1 MNNKMKLLLTL
12 LGASLLQIA
21 APVDLAA
28 QAPEEDRERALRE
41 EFPDELDRLEA
52 EWAQRQEEMDRELE
66 EWEGE
71 QARRRDE
78 EGEHFDEEAYEF
90 ERGLMA
96 RRREL
101 EERRMR
107 LDVETTRAYRKLDA
121 EFQALEEEQQ
131 QYWAQ
136 RQRSDMESHE
146 QEWEA
151 EQQRRRDEEGEHF
164 DEEAYEFERGLM
176 ARRRELQERRMRLE
190 EEFSQEHR
198 ALDGL
203 PPHAQDQEREKLERR
218 EQGRR
223 EALDAEF
230 QALEEE
236 QQQYWAQRQR
246 SDMHEQE
253 EEGDGGMPGPGD
265 PQAVPATPT
274 VFWDFDVF
282 VEVLSDIVA
291 IINFDALPSGPAVPT
306 DFNLDKS
313 LAGTMRT
320 GMEWEDLGAIFYSP
334 NGMSLRTVSTIEHY
348 PPPHMDDPMVDLFV
362 SRPNSLSIGAAP
374 YTPELDPAD
383 NNGVV
388 DNNDDS
394 LIIELTEPRAAVGF
408 YLIDQDP
415 GGDPPPPGEGIVFKD
430 EAGNVIEHVEP
441 LPSAIYP
448 GHQFVGL
455 MSFGQPIKTI
465 EIDES
470 EDTDSMTIDHVVLS
484 Q

>member
-1 MNNKMKLLLTL
+1 
-12 LGASLLQIA
+12 
-21 APVDLAA
+21 
-28 QAPEEDRERALRE
+28 
-41 EFPDELDRLEA
+41 
-52 EWAQRQEEMDRELE
+52 
-66 EWEGE
+66 
-71 QARRRDE
+71 
-78 EGEHFDEEAYEF
+78 
-90 ERGLMA
+90 
-96 RRREL
+96 
-101 EERRMR
+101 
-107 LDVETTRAYRKLDA
+107 
-121 EFQALEEEQQ
+121 
-131 QYWAQ
+131 
-136 RQRSDMESHE
+136 
-146 QEWEA
+146 
-151 EQQRRRDEEGEHF
+151 
-164 DEEAYEFERGLM
+164 
-176 ARRRELQERRMRLE
+176 
-190 EEFSQEHR
+190 
-198 ALDGL
+198 
-203 PPHAQDQEREKLERR
+203 
-218 EQGRR
+218 
-223 EALDAEF
+223 
-230 QALEEE
+230 
-236 QQQYWAQRQR
+236 
-246 SDMHEQE
+246 
-253 EEGDGGMPGPGD
+253 
-265 PQAVPATPT
+265 
-274 VFWDFDVF
+274 
-282 VEVLSDIVA
+282 VA

>member
-101 EERRMR
+101 
-107 LDVETTRAYRKLDA
+107 
-121 EFQALEEEQQ
+121 
-131 QYWAQ
+131 
-136 RQRSDMESHE
+136 
-146 QEWEA
+146 
-151 EQQRRRDEEGEHF
+151 
-164 DEEAYEFERGLM
+164 
-176 ARRRELQERRMRLE
+176 QERRMRLE

-246 SDMHEQE
+246 SDMESHEQE

-282 VEVLSDIVA
+282 VEVLSDNVA